1 MSLDQVH
8 AFYKRTASDEEFR
21 SRLQEANS
29 KEECSQIV
37 KTAGFDFTQQEFEE
51 YTARLL
57 ESDRTTDEMYDLSE
71 KELETVFGGGKR
83 MPIVPGDLMVRP
95 MYGLF
100 PPIFAP
106 MPIPCEPPLSDRP
119 RRDGYAWESLF

>member
-21 SRLQEANS
+21 SRLQEANN

-57 ESDRTTDEMYDLSE
+57 ETEERVTDEMYDLSE
-71 KELETVFGGGKR
+71 KELETVFGGGKK
-83 MPIVPGDLMVRP
+83 L
-95 MYGLF
+95 
-100 PPIFAP
+100 PPIFP
-106 MPIPCEPPLSDRP
+106 PSDDQILHSIYGLPISYELPFSEPP
-119 RRDGYAWESLF
+119 RRDERAWKSLF

>member
-1 MSLDQVH
+1 MSLEQVH

-57 ESDRTTDEMYDLSE
+57 ESDRMTDEMYDLSE

>member
-1 MSLDQVH
+1 MSLEQVH

-95 MYGLF
+95 MYGL
-100 PPIFAP
+100 P
-106 MPIPCEPPLSDRP
+106 MPIPYEPPLSDRP
-119 RRDGYAWESLF
+119 RRGGYAWESLF